1 MGRGRTPRGAESEA
15 AALPG
20 TIEGDARPG
29 APEWRTW
36 MRDLGR
42 RQRGLREF
50 LGFSQEQLAR
60 LAGVSQGAVSRL
72 ETGKGL
78 ATPLLVVLKV
88 NAALAHELGKVDPT
102 LVGDE
107 LHAAIQLQTTL
118 TPSGGA
124 LGFNDLPLAADPQLE
139 ELVRLYRKTPARH
152 QSQLL
157 PVLRELVKGLA
168 RTTVVAFLC
177 ASGG

>member
-1 MGRGRTPRGAESEA
+1 
-15 AALPG
+15 
-20 TIEGDARPG
+20 
-29 APEWRTW
+29 

-50 LGFSQEQLAR
+50 LGLSQERLAR

-72 ETGKGL
+72 EVGKGL

-88 NAALAHELGKVDPT
+88 NAVLASEVGKLDPT
-102 LVGDE
+102 LVGAE
-107 LHAAIQLQTTL
+107 LRAAIQLQATL
-118 TPSGGA
+118 TPSGSV
-124 LGFNDLPLAADPQLE
+124 LGFNDLPLAAEPQLE
-139 ELVRLYRKTPARH
+139 ELVRLYRETPARH
-152 QSQLL
+152 QSKLL

-168 RTTVVAFLC
+168 RITVVVLLC

>member
-1 MGRGRTPRGAESEA
+1 MGRGTTPRGAESEETA
-15 AALPG
+15 SPG
-20 TIEGDARPG
+20 AVEGDVRAG
-29 APEWRTW
+29 APEWRAW

-50 LGFSQEQLAR
+50 LGLSQERLAR

-72 ETGKGL
+72 EVGKGL

-88 NAALAHELGKVDPT
+88 NAVLASEVGKLDPT
-102 LVGDE
+102 LVGAE
-107 LHAAIQLQTTL
+107 LRAAIQLQATL
-118 TPSGGA
+118 TPSGSV
-124 LGFNDLPLAADPQLE
+124 LGFNDLPLAAEPQLE
-139 ELVRLYRKTPARH
+139 ELVRLYRETPARH
-152 QSQLL
+152 QSKLL

-168 RTTVVAFLC
+168 RTTVVVLLC